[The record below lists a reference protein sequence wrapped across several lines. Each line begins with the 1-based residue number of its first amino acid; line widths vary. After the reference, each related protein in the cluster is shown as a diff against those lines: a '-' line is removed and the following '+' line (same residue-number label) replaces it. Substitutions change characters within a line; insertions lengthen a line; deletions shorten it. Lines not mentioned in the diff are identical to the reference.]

1 MLENTLSRRFV
12 LLAPSESWIPFGQA
26 VEDVSHHEQL
36 LGAAQR
42 LRGRIYV
49 QDGAL
54 RPRDLSMDGRH
65 IEPADA
71 LSWHL
76 LTVDQNQAVTAC
88 IRYLAH
94 PPGVSFSELLLSRS
108 LMGQTPD
115 FVRTVRRTVQAELDR
130 VSRLGFSYV
139 ELGGWALGEELR
151 CSTEAIRMLLM
162 MYALSQ
168 SLGGA
173 LAISTATTRHH
184 SSSILRRVGGTRLVE
199 HGKEISPYFDPN
211 YNCEMDLVSFDS
223 RTPSPCYAERIEEF
237 REALFHI
244 PVIAGA
250 GNLGFTGDLL
260 RLHYAAAD
268 SQSAPS
274 LRRQAQV
281 YSDRRRIHITNPSEE
296 MMLDRN

>member
-1 MLENTLSRRFV
+1 MRTGMRENTLSRRFV

-26 VEDVSHHEQL
+26 VEDASRHEQL

-49 QDGAL
+49 HDGAL
-54 RPRDLSMDGRH
+54 RPRDLSLDGRH

-94 PPGVSFSELLLSRS
+94 PPGVSFSELLLSHS
-108 LMGQTPD
+108 LGGQTPD
-115 FVRTVRRTVQAELDR
+115 FVRTVRKTVQAQLDR

-139 ELGGWALGEELR
+139 EVGGWAVGEELR

-173 LAISTATTRHH
+173 LGLSTATTRHQ

-199 HGKEISPYFDPN
+199 RGKEISFYFDPN

-223 RTPSPCYAERIEEF
+223 RTPSPCYAGRIEEF
-237 REALFHI
+237 REALFDI
-244 PVIAGA
+244 PVIARVHDVA
-250 GNLGFTGDLL
+250 FTGELL
-260 RLHYAAAD
+260 RSYCARNGSTERAIGAMT
-268 SQSAPS
+268 S
-274 LRRQAQV
+274 LGV
-281 YSDRRRIHITNPSEE
+281 
-296 MMLDRN
+296 